1 MTPEDVLARR
11 LAAEIEAELATMAA
25 LADEFASAP
34 PADDRYAI
42 RARGSML
49 HDFYNCVERVFLRIA
64 RELNG
69 GVPRGEQWHRDL
81 IDNMALEI
89 PGVRPAVVDRGLA
102 DVLGEYLRFR
112 HVFRD
117 VYGGVLVA
125 HRMAL
130 LEDRLPDTITAFRRD
145 IGAFVAWMMGQPRRE
160 SRQPRTGRL
169 TNPHPAAKRV

>member
-1 MTPEDVLARR
+1 MTPEEVLARR

-34 PADDRYAI
+34 QANDSYAI

-69 GVPRGEQWHRDL
+69 GAPRGEQWHRDL
-81 IDNMALEI
+81 IANMALEI
-89 PGVRPAVVDRGLA
+89 AGVRPAVVDHSLA

-112 HVFRD
+112 HVFRN
-117 VYGGVLVA
+117 VYGGALDA
-125 HRMAL
+125 HRMAS
-130 LEDRLPDTITAFRRD
+130 LEEGLPGTITAFRRH
-145 IGAFVAWMMGQPRRE
+145 IEAFVNWMLGQPE
-160 SRQPRTGRL
+160 T
-169 TNPHPAAKRV
+169 